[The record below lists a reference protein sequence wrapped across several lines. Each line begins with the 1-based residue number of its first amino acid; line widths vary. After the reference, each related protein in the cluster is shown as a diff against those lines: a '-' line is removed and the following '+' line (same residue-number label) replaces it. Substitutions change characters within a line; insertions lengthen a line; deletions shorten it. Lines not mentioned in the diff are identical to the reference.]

1 MNSITGNFGVS
12 YVYIT
17 TPFFLSESD
26 DIDIVEKAFKKM
38 LKKVK
43 SDNALE
49 WNCYVDG
56 IEFKSYIGEIDKN
69 NMSIEVDSENRV
81 ISLNVPYISDSI
93 FFFIS
98 ITSKGNFK
106 LEHFD
111 IFDSFSFYTDSE
123 VQSWV
128 KLH

>member
-26 DIDIVEKAFKKM
+26 DIDSVEKEFKNM

-49 WNCYVDG
+49 LNCYVDE

-69 NMSIEVDSENRV
+69 NMSIEVDRENRV
-81 ISLNVPYISDSI
+81 IFLNVPYISDSI
-93 FFFIS
+93 FPHIS
-98 ITSKGNFK
+98 ITAKGNFK

-111 IFDSFSFYTDSE
+111 VFDSFSFYTDSE
-123 VQSWV
+123 VQS
-128 KLH
+128 

>member
-26 DIDIVEKAFKKM
+26 DIDSVEKAFKKM

-49 WNCYVDG
+49 LNCYVDG

-69 NMSIEVDSENRV
+69 NMSIEVDRENRV
-81 ISLNVPYISDSI
+81 IFLNVPYISDSI
-93 FFFIS
+93 FPHIY
-98 ITSKGNFK
+98 ITAKGNFK

-111 IFDSFSFYTDSE
+111 VFDSFSFYTNSE
-123 VQSWV
+123 VQS
-128 KLH
+128 

>member
-26 DIDIVEKAFKKM
+26 DIDNVEKEFKKM

-43 SDNALE
+43 SDNTLE
-49 WNCYVDG
+49 LNCYVDE

-69 NMSIEVDSENRV
+69 NMSIEVDRENRV
-81 ISLNVPYISDSI
+81 IFLNVPYISDSI
-93 FFFIS
+93 FPHIS
-98 ITSKGNFK
+98 ITAKGNFK
-106 LEHFD
+106 LEHFNV
-111 IFDSFSFYTDSE
+111 FDSFSFYTDSE
-123 VQSWV
+123 VKS
-128 KLH
+128 